1 MTIVMTSGYTV
12 VAIEKV
18 RDIDEVPN
26 AIKKVF
32 LFTRSHGQT
41 WVKTI
46 I

>member
-1 MTIVMTSGYTV
+1 MTIVVTSGYTV
-12 VAIEKV
+12 VAIETV
-18 RDIDEVPN
+18 RGIDEVPN
-26 AIKKVF
+26 AINVF

>member
-1 MTIVMTSGYTV
+1 MTTVVTSGYTV
-12 VAIEKV
+12 VAIETV
-18 RDIDEVPN
+18 RDMDEVPN

-32 LFTRSHGQT
+32 LITSSHGQT